1 VKVRGGE
8 LTAYIGFD
16 QCGHCP
22 FICSQTSF
30 YFTSKR
36 SECVRDFLMES
47 LLRMLGK
54 WRLSIDCSRGPPD
67 DGGIQEEENGLSF
80 DLWTIASNGTSW
92 VGSLFGGRRGMVFL
106 VFFAW

>member
-1 VKVRGGE
+1 
-8 LTAYIGFD
+8 
-16 QCGHCP
+16 
-22 FICSQTSF
+22 
-30 YFTSKR
+30 
-36 SECVRDFLMES
+36 
-47 LLRMLGK
+47 MLGK